1 MGDIIG
7 IKIDEEE
14 LRKQRI
20 EEIKKGNFIE
30 VELLID
36 VDKKEPPHSFIKSK
50 GSTFTDIAFTLHC
63 LELMKKDLIK
73 LFPEVK
79 EIYEDNFPED
89 IE

>member
-7 IKIDEEE
+7 IKIDEAE

-63 LELMKKDLIK
+63 LEEIKQDLINM
-73 LFPEVK
+73 FPEAE
-79 EIYEDNFPED
+79 EIYKENFPED
-89 IE
+89 IN